1 MFFIQL
7 YKMNSIFFKCGIEQ
21 FKQLLFQRLD
31 NSVEFDN
38 DNENENDEYNEE
50 IEEE

>member
-1 MFFIQL
+1 
-7 YKMNSIFFKCGIEQ
+7 MNSIFHKCGIEQ
-21 FKQLLFQRLD
+21 QLLFQRLD
-31 NSVEFDN
+31 NSVEF